1 MMRRSPAAPKR
12 GELCS
17 PIIGAVNYDVERKSL
32 DVIFLRRNAGLVGLG
47 FLLLF
52 ATKFLEDRGVALLH
66 SIRLC
71 VAFLWL
77 GVMLGSF
84 LWYTI
89 QVVGLKRRC
98 GLT

>member
-1 MMRRSPAAPKR
+1 MRASPATPKR
-12 GELCS
+12 RGLCS
-17 PIIGAVNYDVERKSL
+17 PILGAVNYDVERKRL
-32 DVIFLRRNAGLVGLG
+32 DTIFLRRNALLVGLG
-47 FLLLF
+47 FLLHF
-52 ATKFLEDRGVALLH
+52 AIAFLEDRGVALSH

-89 QVVGLKRRC
+89 QIIGLKRRC
-98 GLT
+98 GFT